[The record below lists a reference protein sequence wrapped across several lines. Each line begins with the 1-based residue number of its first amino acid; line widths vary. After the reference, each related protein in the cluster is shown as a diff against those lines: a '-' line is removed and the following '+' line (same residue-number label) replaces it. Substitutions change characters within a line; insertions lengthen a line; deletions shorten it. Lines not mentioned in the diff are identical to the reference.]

1 MADSV
6 LDVIFMSWISK
17 NWIRDWIFFNQI
29 NMQILIKNLAM
40 FLELQYILSL
50 WEAF

>member
-6 LDVIFMSWISK
+6 LDVIFINGISK
-17 NWIRDWIFFNQI
+17 NWIRDWNFFHQI
-29 NMQILIKNLAM
+29 SMQILTKKLAM